1 MSIIRFMATKI
12 AIALAK
18 GGVGKTTTA
27 VNLAAALA
35 KTGRRTLLIDT
46 DTQGQI
52 AGALGIEPELGI
64 ADFVIHKQRQAI
76 VEARENLYVLAG
88 GISINK
94 VVQQI
99 RETAFMQHEI
109 LKDALAPLDEFFE
122 FIIIDTAPSWTE
134 LSINVLAYADE
145 LLCPVPLE
153 MLAVRGL
160 KDFLQRTRPVLER
173 TGGIVRYVVPT
184 MLDRRFAQTTEIA
197 KLLNDTFGDLVTHP
211 IRSNVRLSEAPA
223 HGETIFEYAP
233 NSKGSEDYQRLAER
247 ITDNE

>member
-1 MSIIRFMATKI
+1 MAKKI
-12 AIALAK
+12 AISLAK

-35 KTGRRTLLIDT
+35 QSGRRTLLIDT

-52 AGALGIEPELGI
+52 AGALGVEPELGLAEFI
-64 ADFVIHKQRQAI
+64 IDQKRQAVI
-76 VEARENLYVLAG
+76 EVRENLYLLAG
-88 GISINK
+88 GISVNK
-94 VVQQI
+94 VVQKI
-99 RETAFMQHEI
+99 RETSFMQHEI
-109 LKDALAPLDEFFE
+109 LKNALEPLEQFFE
-122 FIIIDTAPSWTE
+122 FILVDTAPSWTE

-160 KDFLQRTRPVLER
+160 KDFLLRARPVLER
-173 TGGIVRYVVPT
+173 TGGVVRYIVPT

-197 KLLNDTFGDLVTHP
+197 TLLEETFGDLLTDP

-233 NSKGSEDYQRLAER
+233 NSKGAEDYQRLAER
-247 ITDNE
+247 IGANEQA